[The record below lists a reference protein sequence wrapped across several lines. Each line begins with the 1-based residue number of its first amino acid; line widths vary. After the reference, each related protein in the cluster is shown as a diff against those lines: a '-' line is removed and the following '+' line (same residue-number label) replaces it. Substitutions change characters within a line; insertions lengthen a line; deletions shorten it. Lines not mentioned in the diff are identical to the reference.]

1 MMITI
6 EIYKQEI
13 ETELDLA
20 REKLVQLKTNIRS
33 LSDEK
38 RLEVMKDVEDLEQMS
53 NDMKTKLKE
62 LNVEMKDSWEQIKN
76 DIDSSRSKIN
86 DTFARLN
93 RSLV

>member
-1 MMITI
+1 MITI

>member
-20 REKLVQLKTNIRS
+20 REKLVQLKTNITS